1 MNENK
6 NFADKTARAAR
17 ETLEKGT
24 AAAEESAR
32 GAQQSFSAVAEGIR
46 DFNVRLMEMAQLNTV
61 AALDFAREMSTAK
74 GPGEAAA
81 LWSSHTKKQF
91 ETLTEQSKE
100 LTALAQK
107 SQRRAPSR

>member
-24 AAAEESAR
+24 
-32 GAQQSFSAVAEGIR
+32 
-46 DFNVRLMEMAQLNTV
+46 
-61 AALDFAREMSTAK
+61 
-74 GPGEAAA
+74 AAA

-100 LTALAQK
+100 LTALAQRIAT
-107 SQRRAPSR
+107 SSAEPMTRALNALKGTT